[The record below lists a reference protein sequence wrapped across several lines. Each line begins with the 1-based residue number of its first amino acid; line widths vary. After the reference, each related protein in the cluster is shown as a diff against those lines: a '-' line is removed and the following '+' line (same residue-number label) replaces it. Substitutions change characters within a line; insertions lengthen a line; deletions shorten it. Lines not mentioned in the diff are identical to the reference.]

1 MNEIDR
7 LVLLAKENTVMK
19 IQIAIDDVLN
29 LELERLRA
37 ELKKLEKSDES

>member
-7 LVLLAKENTVMK
+7 LVLLAQENTVMK

>member
-7 LVLLAKENTVMK
+7 LVLLAQENTVMK

-37 ELKKLEKSDES
+37 EIKKLEADRDN